1 MDFSGFLENNHK
13 ILDFVNRGENCPGYF
28 LNIFVITGLSGFL
41 QLETNSE
48 DYPVEFLSGF

>member
-1 MDFSGFLENNHK
+1 MDFSGFLENNPK
-13 ILDFVNRGENCPGYF
+13 ILDFVNQENCPGYF

-48 DYPVEFLSGF
+48 DYPVDFLSGF